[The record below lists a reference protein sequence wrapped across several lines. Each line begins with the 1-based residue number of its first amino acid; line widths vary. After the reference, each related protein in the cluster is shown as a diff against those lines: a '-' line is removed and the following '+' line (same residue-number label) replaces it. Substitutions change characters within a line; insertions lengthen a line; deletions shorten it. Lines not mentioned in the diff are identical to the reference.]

1 MPLPEIEEIIRKF
14 KVQEEKVEI
23 ILTQKSSKDEK
34 FKVNLVTD
42 ESFSIT
48 DVKRRNK
55 ALLNDFEAVKGKLR
69 SKAIFCPTE
78 IEWEKACTNYQD
90 NPSLTVTTWKCQPPV
105 FV

>member
-1 MPLPEIEEIIRKF
+1 MKN
-14 KVQEEKVEI
+14 
-23 ILTQKSSKDEK
+23 S
-34 FKVNLVTD
+34 
-42 ESFSIT
+42 
-48 DVKRRNK
+48 
-55 ALLNDFEAVKGKLR
+55 LLIQDFEAVKGKLR